1 MVDDAVAS
9 EEYQDTKD
17 DEKRDAAQ
25 ESDAAI
31 LAEATTRFTQVYED
45 DGENRRMQLNDTR
58 FVYVPGAQWD
68 EDVRNLRN
76 DWKEP
81 CLEFNQLPQFVNEV
95 VNDARQNRPSIKVDP
110 ANGRAS
116 KETAEINQGLI
127 RGIEYDSKAE
137 AVYDNGIQGA
147 VVGGRGW
154 WYVDSE
160 YESPTSFNQKIVI
173 RPILDSQSVRASMD
187 YDQPDGSD
195 RNFVFL
201 VQSYTKEDFEAK
213 WPKSEP
219 SSFEDA
225 EDTWRETKDRI
236 YVARYYRR
244 VCSYRELVQ
253 MSDGAVGWKDEMP
266 DPPEGI
272 TQVASRNAEV
282 YTVEWYTIAGGNQ
295 ILERGTWPGE
305 IIPVVCVPGEDVLV
319 DGKRIYQGLIRRMRD
334 AQAMY
339 NFGMTAQA
347 ISLALTP
354 RAPWVAPQ
362 EAIEDYQEIYKN
374 ANNTNVSV
382 LPYKHKDKDGDPIP
396 APTRTQRSM
405 ADTGWINWTVQM
417 QGVMKSTAGIYEN
430 SLGQKSQETSRVAI
444 VAKEKQGDK
453 ATFHYLDNQNRAIAL
468 TGKIILPAIPVFYD
482 TARIVHIIGPDD
494 VRKMV
499 ALNQTAPHPSDPL
512 RAIKLNDV
520 TQGEYAVR
528 IETGPGYTTARQE
541 AATVMTE
548 LATTAKDPAT
558 AAVLSYA
565 ALKNAD
571 FYGSDDVL
579 DMVKLTLPPAV
590 QQALSAKADG
600 KTAPD
605 PKTMQQMQELN
616 QKLQMA
622 GQAVQELTAKNSEL
636 ESGARVEQMKV
647 AAKAQADREQILA
660 DAETDRLK
668 AAEEAR
674 LEGERIAAQEAAA
687 QRQAVLERGIAEE
700 KARLARWQAEQ
711 EIALKRQVAAD
722 EAALAREK
730 AAAAHAAAMVAAAN
744 RPPAGAKPGAKA
756 K

>member
-1 MVDDAVAS
+1 MADQVAAT
-9 EEYQDTKD
+9 EEYQDPAETKKEESAEEL
-17 DEKRDAAQ
+17 DE
-25 ESDAAI
+25 AI
-31 LAEATTRFTQVYED
+31 LAEATTRFTAVYED
-45 DGENRRMQLNDTR
+45 DGENRRMQLEDTR
-58 FVYVPGAQWD
+58 FVYMPGAQWD
-68 EDVRNLRN
+68 N
-76 DWKEP
+76 DIRTRRTDWNEP

-95 VNDARQNRPSIKVDP
+95 VNDARQNRPAIKIDP
-110 ANGRAS
+110 ANGKAS
-116 KETAEINQGLI
+116 KEVAEIEQGLI

-137 AVYDNGIQGA
+137 AVYDNGIMGA

-173 RPILDSQSVRASMD
+173 RPILDPQSVRASMD
-187 YDQPDGSD
+187 YQQPDGSD
-195 RNFVFL
+195 RNFVFI

-213 WPKSEP
+213 WPKAEP
-219 SSFEDA
+219 NSFEDA
-225 EDTWRETKDRI
+225 EDTWRETKDLV

-244 VCSYRELVQ
+244 VCSYRTLVQ

-266 DPPEGI
+266 TPPPGI
-272 TQVASRNAEV
+272 VERHSREAEV
-282 YTVEWYTIAGGNQ
+282 YKIEWYTIAGGSQ

-305 IIPVVCVPGEDVLV
+305 IIPVVCVPGEDMLI

-347 ISLALTP
+347 IHLALTP

-374 ANNTNVSV
+374 ANNTNVGV
-382 LPYKHKDKDGDPIP
+382 LPYKHKDKDGDAIP
-396 APTRTQRSM
+396 APTRTQPSM
-405 ADTGWINWTVQM
+405 PDAGWINWTMQM

-468 TGKIILPAIPVFYD
+468 TGRIILPAIPVFYD
-482 TARIVHIIGPDD
+482 TERIVHIIGPDD
-494 VRKMV
+494 SRKMV
-499 ALNQTAPHPSDPL
+499 TLNQNAPHPTNPVE
-512 RAIKLNDV
+512 AIKLNNV
-520 TQGEYAVR
+520 TEGEYAVR

-565 ALKNAD
+565 AMKNAD
-571 FYGSDDVL
+571 FYGSDEVIDL
-579 DMVKLTLPPAV
+579 ITLTLPPPV
-590 QQALSAKADG
+590 QQALAAKKEG
-600 KTAPD
+600 RTAPD
-605 PKTMQQMQELN
+605 PQTMQQMQEMGA
-616 QKLQMA
+616 KLQ
-622 GQAVQELTAKNSEL
+622 QADAALRELSAKNAEL

-647 AAKAQADREQILA
+647 QAKAQSDRQQILA
-660 DAETDRLK
+660 DAETDRIK

-674 LEGERIAAQEAAA
+674 LESERIAAQETAARRKA
-687 QRQAVLERGIAEE
+687 DLERQVAEE
-700 KARLARWQAEQ
+700 KARLARWQADQ
-711 EIALKRQVAAD
+711 ELGLKRHVAD
-722 EAALAREK
+722 EEIKLDREK

-744 RPPAGAKPGAKA
+744 KPPPGKGAPKQ
-756 K
+756 